1 MRQAER
7 ITLFV
12 QDQHRT
18 LAPAPDLALMQ
29 AVLQQPPLVSDNPDG
44 SRTFIFD
51 LAAPARAMAAPPTLE
66 TLRGLAAALG
76 EAARGLGLPL
86 TAALADSAELVAE
99 AEVLERAAEVAT
111 GG

>member
-12 QDQHRT
+12 KDRDRT
-18 LAPAPDLALMQ
+18 LVPAPDITVMQ
-29 AVLQQPPLVSDNPDG
+29 AVLRQAPLVSDNPDG

-51 LAAPARAMAAPPTLE
+51 LAAPAETIAAPPTLE
-66 TLRGLAAALG
+66 GLRGLAAALG
-76 EAARGLGLPL
+76 DVARGLGLPL

-99 AEVLERAAEVAT
+99 AEALERAAAGE
-111 GG
+111 